1 MNQTLKYRTANCH
14 HLFGEVTIDNSISMG
29 NNACFTSENTLS
41 TEYQHNSFYSNIT
54 GMLYGRTGEHSGT
67 VSMHSNVTGE
77 HSGEMGEHSGTISM
91 HSNLTGEHSGST
103 GEYSRVTGEHSRST
117 GAYSD
122 TTVEHSRRMGIRSS
136 KMSFYSNQTGI
147 YSHGIV
153 TDPRGNSDIPDAIVL
168 HPGLIPPHRNQI
180 RWINDVYLLRDKAFI
195 FGYKAIA
202 FVRNLFR
209 KWYNGFPNEKE
220 LFCQRSNA
228 SAVGRNC
235 IVIDN

>member
-103 GEYSRVTGEHSRST
+103 GEYSRVTGAH
-117 GAYSD
+117 SD

-153 TDPRGNSDIPDAIVL
+153 TDYQGNSDIPDAIV
-168 HPGLIPPHRNQI
+168 IYSNSNQTYRN
-180 RWINDVYLLRDKAFI
+180 
-195 FGYKAIA
+195 
-202 FVRNLFR
+202 
-209 KWYNGFPNEKE
+209 
-220 LFCQRSNA
+220 
-228 SAVGRNC
+228 
-235 IVIDN
+235 